1 MNNITIKKFIF
12 FIAVAILCRNTL
24 LSGQLTPGI
33 NKAESDSLS
42 LQNVIKQVI
51 AGYPTVKMAEEAI
64 TNADAR
70 ISLAHTGY
78 NPEIDMTASYS
89 NMGPI
94 TKLTIPNMGT
104 FQLYPENSYSAA
116 INYKQTLYDFGRTS
130 TNINLEK
137 ENKAIGEQTLEQVK
151 QKLSAYSINNF
162 YNIVYLQ
169 SAIKI
174 KEEQIRTLYEH
185 LNYVEKMMSTGS
197 ATEYNV
203 LSTRVK
209 ISSTESQKVDMEA
222 SLAAQI
228 ASLNSLL
235 GQKGESKIVLK
246 NELSVVHP
254 AVNSDSLLSYAYRN
268 RDEVLINERK
278 ASLAEIK
285 YDLTKLQNKPVLNLQ
300 ASAGGKNG
308 YVPYLDEIKPNYVVG
323 LGLRVPIFDG
333 MKTKY
338 NLSQAKSAINTL
350 SFETE
355 SVKRNISTEIIEAE
369 ENMNAAEKKVTQ
381 FQLQLELAVKAYSL
395 AETSYKSGK
404 ITNLDLLDANT
415 SVSESKLMLLKSKI
429 DYAASVYRLKAA
441 LGDRLY

>member
-1 MNNITIKKFIF
+1 
-12 FIAVAILCRNTL
+12 
-24 LSGQLTPGI
+24 
-33 NKAESDSLS
+33 
-42 LQNVIKQVI
+42 
-51 AGYPTVKMAEEAI
+51 
-64 TNADAR
+64 
-70 ISLAHTGY
+70 
-78 NPEIDMTASYS
+78 
-89 NMGPI
+89 
-94 TKLTIPNMGT
+94 
-104 FQLYPENSYSAA
+104 
-116 INYKQTLYDFGRTS
+116 
-130 TNINLEK
+130 
-137 ENKAIGEQTLEQVK
+137 
-151 QKLSAYSINNF
+151 
-162 YNIVYLQ
+162 
-169 SAIKI
+169 
-174 KEEQIRTLYEH
+174 
-185 LNYVEKMMSTGS
+185 
-197 ATEYNV
+197 
-203 LSTRVK
+203 
-209 ISSTESQKVDMEA
+209 MEA